1 MRRLQSL
8 QFAATQACASQRS
21 SFILARGLS
30 TTNAAQG
37 KNTDWVRKKLWQ
49 GEAPGAADP
58 YTQRVETAQSSNLPE
73 EALDYQPREDRTPLA
88 VRNSRIALP
97 PKRTEAATEKE
108 LESMDP
114 SYVPA
119 ESIEDLGEVSSLKSW
134 WDQPGHWGEESEFKG
149 FASTDKVVERDAIE
163 VYLRRA
169 FVEVLALQETGAFS
183 EWGTKKWREGSRSD
197 VDAAL
202 ATELTVQNGNASLK
216 GNAAA
221 IADSLTSDVED
232 ASVTRISNEEAGEL
246 IKTWDASWQEVA
258 LNDQVKFAVSVRS
271 QQYVRN
277 DWRLTNDSLASQTSL
292 SAHGNSDS
300 RRETRCRHQH

>member
-1 MRRLQSL
+1 M
-8 QFAATQACASQRS
+8 QRS
-21 SFILARGLS
+21 SFTLARGIS

-49 GEAPGAADP
+49 GEAPGPADP
-58 YTQRVETAQSSNLPE
+58 YTQRVETEKSSNLPE
-73 EALDYQPREDRTPLA
+73 EALDYQPRDRTPLA
-88 VRNSRIALP
+88 LRNSRIALP
-97 PKRTEAATEKE
+97 PRRTEAATEKE
-108 LESMDP
+108 LESTDP

-149 FASTDKVVERDAIE
+149 FASTEKVAERDIIE

-202 ATELTVQNGNASLK
+202 AAELSVQNGNASLK
-216 GNAAA
+216 GDAAA
-221 IADSLTSDVED
+221 IADSLTTDVED

-258 LNDQVKFAVSVRS
+258 LNDQVKFAVSTCA
-271 QQYVRN
+271 QLCATK
-277 DWRLTNDSLASQTSL
+277 D
-292 SAHGNSDS
+292 
-300 RRETRCRHQH
+300 